1 MLNTLIRSRWKTALL
16 AVFALLF
23 IVGTVAAQ
31 DAALSSNSGLITGL
45 RQLHAWTRWLVVII
59 AIVAIVRLVI
69 GLVQN
74 APYDKLTQRIMTAF
88 SGLTSLQ
95 WLIGIIFLIAY
106 GSTIQNFGIRYWWE
120 HAVTM
125 TIAVAISHMHN
136 RWKRADDRTRTRNSL
151 IVVIVV
157 LVLVFIGVALLP
169 QGWRITP
176 SA

>member
-1 MLNTLIRSRWKTALL
+1 MLNTLIGSRWKTALL
-16 AVFALLF
+16 SLISLLF
-23 IVGTVAAQ
+23 MVGTAAAQ
-31 DAALSSNSGLITGL
+31 DTAAASNSGLLTGL
-45 RQLHAWTRWLVVII
+45 RHLHAWTRWLVVII
-59 AIVAIVRLVI
+59 AIVAIVKLVL

-74 APYDKLTQRIMTAF
+74 APYDKVTQRIMMAF

-95 WLIGIIFLIAY
+95 WLIGIIFLITY

-125 TIAVAISHMHN
+125 TIAVAVSHMHN

-151 IVVIVV
+151 IVVLVV
-157 LVLVFIGVALLP
+157 LALVFIGVALLP